1 MLWMCVGSAF
11 ASWLILGVLLKTSWV
26 KIFLDAPDRRKM
38 HQRLVPR
45 MGGLGVIV
53 ASVGLSLAGGD
64 GRLSAVMAL
73 GGFALLV
80 LGLMDDSSLPYYL
93 GRWLVS
99 KGRISGMPGRRDL
112 GVRYKLMLELCVAVV
127 SVLMLKLA
135 PHTLYFGNES
145 WVLGD
150 WSWPLSVL
158 WIVGVMNAYNLIDGI
173 DGLCGGLGMLSLA
186 SIAYVASSLG
196 LPVVACTALVVAGS
210 LLGFL
215 VHNVSPARLFMGDMG
230 SLFVGFSVAVLS
242 LMLTHN
248 RVQSVNSMAIFFLAG
263 LPVLDVFMAIYRR
276 FGDVPAGSGLVTRLR
291 RIVSPDSNHIHHR
304 LLYLG
309 LGHLRATIV
318 LYTISMVILLGAV
331 LLVVAPPERHLWIL
345 LYLVLNVFLT
355 FVPIY
360 YRSHMTRLR
369 RSVRALLRGLNQL
382 PWRVGVACESSELSD
397 GIACQHRLPFEFFH
411 YSREELM
418 LHHVVSLHAVL
429 IEQHPGES
437 VESLLTYAVGFQETW
452 NMPMALV
459 VAYHGADAATLR
471 AHPLWKRLAQNVTVY
486 NRPLYVWPLLLR
498 LLELLEHY
506 QVARPH
512 GAMDRN
518 PHIGN
523 GAV

>member
-1 MLWMCVGSAF
+1 MCVGSAF

-45 MGGLGVIV
+45 MGGLGVIL
-53 ASVGLSLAGGD
+53 ASVGAMMLGGVD
-64 GRLSAVMAL
+64 RMSATMAL

-80 LGLMDDSSLPYYL
+80 LGLMDDSSLPYYM
-93 GRWLVS
+93 GRWMVR
-99 KGRISGMPGRRDL
+99 KGRMSGLPGRKDL
-112 GVRYKLMLELCVAVV
+112 GVRYKLMLELCVALVAV
-127 SVLMLKLA
+127 MLLKLT
-135 PHTLYFGNES
+135 PQTFHFGNFAFD
-145 WVLGD
+145 LGA
-150 WSWPLSVL
+150 WGWTLSVL

-173 DGLCGGLGMLSLA
+173 DGLCGGLGMLSLV
-186 SIAYVASSLG
+186 SIAYVASTLG
-196 LPVVACTALVVAGS
+196 LPAVSCASLVVAGA

-230 SLFVGFSVAVLS
+230 SLFVGFTVAVLS
-242 LMLTHN
+242 LMLLRN
-248 RVQSVNSMAIFFLAG
+248 MVQSVNSMAVFFLAG

-276 FGDVPAGSGLVTRLR
+276 FGDVPAGSGLGARLR

-309 LGHLRATIV
+309 LGHLRATLV
-318 LYTISMVILLGAV
+318 LYTISLVILLGAV
-331 LLVVAPPERHLWIL
+331 LLVVAPAERHWWIL
-345 LYLVLNVFLT
+345 LYLVLNVMLT
-355 FVPIY
+355 FIPIY
-360 YRSHMTRLR
+360 YRSQINRLR
-369 RSVRALLRGLNQL
+369 RSVRSVLRGLNQL

-437 VESLLTYAVGFQETW
+437 VESLLSYAVGFQEAW

-471 AHPLWKRLAQNVTVY
+471 AHPLWRRLGENVTVY

-512 GAMDRN
+512 GGAMDRN